1 MLDIIFHVDLDCF
14 FAAVE
19 LLDHPELVGVPLI
32 IGADPKKGKGRGV
45 VSTCSYEARDYGV
58 HSGMPISRAYELCP
72 FAVYLRPRFNRIKEI
87 SEKVMKILQNYS
99 NTFQQASIDEAYLDM
114 SNVISNFQQA
124 EKIAFSIK
132 ERVKSEVGVTC
143 SIGVAFSKTLAKIGS
158 DFHKPDGIT
167 VITPTNYK
175 NLLQNLPITAIPG
188 IGKKTKFFYYSK
200 EIRTFKDIYELSLP
214 ELSRKLGTSGKWL
227 FNAIHGQDRRK
238 VHDSRNIY
246 DPKSISSERTF
257 HEDTDDFSLVMEKID
272 SMNRKLHKKMKEYN
286 MFYRTISVKIRFQG
300 FITYTRAQSLASP
313 TCSISTA
320 KAVFQELLE
329 EFKHSERKI
338 RLIGIKFSNFRVEKS
353 KNQKKITEFL
363 K

>member
-1 MLDIIFHVDLDCF
+1 MTDIIFHVDLDCF

-58 HSGMPISRAYELCP
+58 HSGMPISQAYELCP

-99 NTFQQASIDEAYLDM
+99 SIFQQTSIDEAYLDM
-114 SNVISNFQQA
+114 SNIISNFKQA
-124 EKIAFSIK
+124 EKVAFSIK
-132 ERVKSEVGVTC
+132 EKVKSEVKVTC

-158 DFHKPDGIT
+158 DYHKPDGIT
-167 VITPTNYK
+167 VITPNNYK
-175 NLLQNLPITAIPG
+175 DLLQNLPITAIPG
-188 IGKKTKFFYYSK
+188 IGKKTKIFYYSK
-200 EIRTFKDIYELSLP
+200 GIHTFKDIYKLSLP
-214 ELSRKLGTSGKWL
+214 EISRKLGTSGKWL
-227 FNAIHGQDRRK
+227 FNVTHGEDGRK
-238 VHDSRNIY
+238 VHDSRNKY

-257 HEDTDDFSLVMEKID
+257 REDIDDFSLVMEKID
-272 SMNRKLHKKMKEYN
+272 FMNRKLHKKMKKHS
-286 MFYRTISVKIRFQG
+286 MFYRTISIKIRFQG
-300 FITYTRAQSLASP
+300 FITYTRAQSLTSP
-313 TCSISTA
+313 TCSITTA
-320 KAVFQELLE
+320 NNIIQELLE

-338 RLIGIKFSNFRVEKS
+338 RLIGIKFSNFMIEKS